1 MQRERLVHRATV
13 DPVLCVSTLVKI
25 QFSYSEIMGLAIGSI
40 VWIAVKQ
47 LSKPLSRSIAR
58 NSQHNI
64 VLRNYVLLPLGQLY
78 HRVETSA
85 KMWNQGFTRP
95 KSIPPLNDETAI
107 KYSSDM
113 VSEFLIFVVATL
125 PILISW
131 YQSNKASGKEKSSR
145 ETFQEESLEKLST
158 QLFELTLQLDR
169 QAVDLR
175 NFERR
180 LGDLDTRVA
189 KLYQKAHKPWYHF
202 W

>member
-1 MQRERLVHRATV
+1 
-13 DPVLCVSTLVKI
+13 
-25 QFSYSEIMGLAIGSI
+25 MGLAIGSI

-58 NSQHNI
+58 NSQNNN
-64 VLRNYVLLPLGQLY
+64 VLRNCLLIPLGQFY

-131 YQSNKASGKEKSSR
+131 HQSNKASGKEKSTR
-145 ETFQEESLEKLST
+145 ENFQEESLEKLSSD
-158 QLFELTLQLDR
+158 LCDLVLLVDR

-189 KLYQKAHKPWYHF
+189 KLYEKAHKPWYRF